1 MLSCLCLIHLFP
13 VSSLPFCTFY
23 ITLAKNS
30 FEFHLLKKESQETKN
45 KCCFLIQDAL
55 SPPSDGE
62 NLSDSTNT
70 SDGMSGGGLDD
81 VPSVRR
87 SVSFKERRKTT
98 EPEAVMKRRN
108 SDIDLQV
115 TLQYLSLH

>member
-1 MLSCLCLIHLFP
+1 M
-13 VSSLPFCTFY
+13 
-23 ITLAKNS
+23 
-30 FEFHLLKKESQETKN
+30 
-45 KCCFLIQDAL
+45 QDAL

-70 SDGMSGGGLDD
+70 SDALSGGGLDE

-87 SVSFKERRKTT
+87 SVSFKERRKMAGSETVT
-98 EPEAVMKRRN
+98 KRRN

-115 TLQYLSLH
+115 GLSNAISQFNGTGGTDFKFSK

>member
-1 MLSCLCLIHLFP
+1 MIVKRRVF
-13 VSSLPFCTFY
+13 FGF
-23 ITLAKNS
+23 
-30 FEFHLLKKESQETKN
+30 
-45 KCCFLIQDAL
+45 QDAL

-70 SDGMSGGGLDD
+70 SDALSGGGLDE

-87 SVSFKERRKTT
+87 SVSFKERRKAAESETVT
-98 EPEAVMKRRN
+98 KRRN

-115 TLQYLSLH
+115 G